1 MSLKSV
7 FYANKGRDKNLL
19 TTLVVPIGVLF
30 QPAYMPRRERK
41 KRSENR
47 NWGGTGMHG
56 KSDNDILIPE
66 NRSTLSRRNVIV
78 YSAINLFRAHFH
90 LATQ

>member
-1 MSLKSV
+1 
-7 FYANKGRDKNLL
+7 
-19 TTLVVPIGVLF
+19 
-30 QPAYMPRRERK
+30 
-41 KRSENR
+41 
-47 NWGGTGMHG
+47 MHG